1 MKTVF
6 SKKKITSSNV
16 QSYMA
21 EMYPNLSNKN
31 IKNKVI
37 SSVPA
42 LLQKNYGGANDCTLT
57 SLTAILMRLTRE
69 TNANIIY
76 NRVERTAKV
85 YGYTGSSGTNPL
97 LIKKIFDDLLESL
110 SVKKI
115 TKARYL
121 KECGYSFNL
130 IKQLV
135 DAGTAIIL
143 SMYSDGRGYYE
154 NHSVLI
160 VGYSEYK
167 LSNNKIKRFL
177 IVQDNWNKDKCF
189 IDYDKLSI
197 ISSINY

>member
-21 EMYPNLSNKN
+21 EMYPNLSSKN

-85 YGYTGSSGTNPL
+85 YGYIS
-97 LIKKIFDDLLESL
+97 
-110 SVKKI
+110 
-115 TKARYL
+115 
-121 KECGYSFNL
+121 
-130 IKQLV
+130 
-135 DAGTAIIL
+135 AI
-143 SMYSDGRGYYE
+143 
-154 NHSVLI
+154 
-160 VGYSEYK
+160 
-167 LSNNKIKRFL
+167 
-177 IVQDNWNKDKCF
+177 
-189 IDYDKLSI
+189 
-197 ISSINY
+197 